1 MFFLVF
7 LGFWWF
13 LGVPNGRKLILGP
26 WQSRSNLIF
35 IDFGPKSLIFG
46 FSWILGIPK
55 LLTFFEDFDPMWPLQ
70 RSYCLENVRILS
82 LSILGFHQN
91 LSKILIFISQSP
103 PFYENPISSVRPS
116 ETQNS
121 RFLCVHPHS
130 GGVVGFSIIG
140 FSSMTPPGGRRRR
153 RRGRDEVSSRVQAQ
167 STTRTQGQNI
177 PFGGSLTPISP

>member
-1 MFFLVF
+1 MEYEGAKPPQTPQFFFL
-7 LGFWWF
+7 
-13 LGVPNGRKLILGP
+13 
-26 WQSRSNLIF
+26 
-35 IDFGPKSLIFG
+35 DF
-46 FSWILGIPK
+46 GIPK
-55 LLTFFEDFDPMWPLQ
+55 LRTFFEDFDPMWPLQ

-140 FSSMTPPGGRRRR
+140 FSSMTPPHPSGDSDDARRSLL
-153 RRGRDEVSSRVQAQ
+153 RGPGPVQLPHPGAKI
-167 STTRTQGQNI
+167 I
-177 PFGGSLTPISP
+177 PFGGPSLRPKVDLSMDMKI

>member
-1 MFFLVF
+1 MAPRPQILFCSSRQSQSIPISMPC
-7 LGFWWF
+7 G
-13 LGVPNGRKLILGP
+13 PNP
-26 WQSRSNLIF
+26 STSNSRIF
-35 IDFGPKSLIFG
+35 
-46 FSWILGIPK
+46 GIPK
-55 LLTFFEDFDPMWPLQ
+55 LRTLFEDFDPLWPLQ

-116 ETQNS
+116 ETQKG

-140 FSSMTPPGGRRRR
+140 FWGTELLRLGEPL
-153 RRGRDEVSSRVQAQ
+153 
-167 STTRTQGQNI
+167 
-177 PFGGSLTPISP
+177 GGSWGNPRGPPVLQRFNLLSKNPLGKPT

>member
-1 MFFLVF
+1 MVPRCR
-7 LGFWWF
+7 GFNFTPRQSWSNPIS
-13 LGVPNGRKLILGP
+13 VPPSPNPANSWI
-26 WQSRSNLIF
+26 
-35 IDFGPKSLIFG
+35 
-46 FSWILGIPK
+46 SWILEIPK
-55 LLTFFEDFDPMWPLQ
+55 LRTFFEDFDPMWPLQ

-116 ETQNS
+116 ETQKG

-140 FSSMTPPGGRRRR
+140 FWGTELPRLGEPL
-153 RRGRDEVSSRVQAQ
+153 
-167 STTRTQGQNI
+167 
-177 PFGGSLTPISP
+177 GGSWGNLARRPAAPAFKLLYKNPLGKPS

>member
-1 MFFLVF
+1 MVLLVF

-35 IDFGPKSLIFG
+35 MDFGPKSLIFR
-46 FSWILGIPK
+46 FSWIFGIPK
-55 LLTFFEDFDPMWPLQ
+55 LPTFFEDFDPMWPLQ

-116 ETQNS
+116 ETQKG

-130 GGVVGFSIIG
+130 GGGGGFSIIG
-140 FSSMTPPGGRRRR
+140 FSSMSPPTGDGGGGEAETKFPPGSRPSPPLAP
-153 RRGRDEVSSRVQAQ
+153 RDK
-167 STTRTQGQNI
+167 
-177 PFGGSLTPISP
+177 ISPWVWAVFFLLR

>member
-1 MFFLVF
+1 MPPQTPQFF
-7 LGFWWF
+7 W
-13 LGVPNGRKLILGP
+13 
-26 WQSRSNLIF
+26 
-35 IDFGPKSLIFG
+35 DF
-46 FSWILGIPK
+46 GIPK
-55 LLTFFEDFDPMWPLQ
+55 LRTFFEDFDPMWPLQ

-116 ETQNS
+116 ETQKG

-140 FSSMTPPGGRRRR
+140 FSSMTPPGG
-153 RRGRDEVSSRVQAQ
+153 GGGGGEVETKSPPGSRPSPAPAP
-167 STTRTQGQNI
+167 RNEII
-177 PFGGSLTPISP
+177 PFGVPHSDWFGVPQASLR

>member
-1 MFFLVF
+1 MR
-7 LGFWWF
+7 GH
-13 LGVPNGRKLILGP
+13 
-26 WQSRSNLIF
+26 
-35 IDFGPKSLIFG
+35 
-46 FSWILGIPK
+46 SWGGLRHPPHTPPADYEGAKPPQTPQFVWMLGILK
-55 LLTFFEDFDPMWPLQ
+55 LRIFFEDFDPMWPLQ

-140 FSSMTPPGGRRRR
+140 FSSMTPPPSDGGGGEPETKFPPGSRPSPPLAP
-153 RRGRDEVSSRVQAQ
+153 RDKISR
-167 STTRTQGQNI
+167 S
-177 PFGGSLTPISP
+177 GSPHSDLWTLSQK

>member
-1 MFFLVF
+1 MFGVSGSQKPTKLESLRGQSPFKLPNFFL
-7 LGFWWF
+7 
-13 LGVPNGRKLILGP
+13 
-26 WQSRSNLIF
+26 
-35 IDFGPKSLIFG
+35 DF
-46 FSWILGIPK
+46 GIPK
-55 LLTFFEDFDPMWPLQ
+55 LRTFFEDFDPMWPLQ

-140 FSSMTPPGGRRRR
+140 FSSMTPPPPVAAAAAAANPRRSFLQNPGPAHHSHPGTKYPV
-153 RRGRDEVSSRVQAQ
+153 RG
-167 STTRTQGQNI
+167 
-177 PFGGSLTPISP
+177 PLTPTKKQTSS

>member
-1 MFFLVF
+1 MAKPVKPGFH
-7 LGFWWF
+7 GFWS
-13 LGVPNGRKLILGP
+13 KIK
-26 WQSRSNLIF
+26 
-35 IDFGPKSLIFG
+35 DFGIFG
-46 FSWILGIPK
+46 FSWIFGIPK
-55 LLTFFEDFDPMWPLQ
+55 LPTLFEDLGPMWPLQ

-116 ETQNS
+116 ETQKG

-140 FSSMTPPGGRRRR
+140 FSSMTPPGDG
-153 RRGRDEVSSRVQAQ
+153 GGGEVETKSPPGSRPSPPLAP
-167 STTRTQGQNI
+167 RGQNI
-177 PFGGSLTPISP
+177 PFGGPSLRQNQT

>member
-1 MFFLVF
+1 MRGHSWGGLRFPTPLHIMRGQSPLKLPNFFL
-7 LGFWWF
+7 
-13 LGVPNGRKLILGP
+13 
-26 WQSRSNLIF
+26 
-35 IDFGPKSLIFG
+35 DF
-46 FSWILGIPK
+46 GIPK
-55 LLTFFEDFDPMWPLQ
+55 LRTFFEDFDPMWPLQ

-116 ETQNS
+116 ETQKG

-140 FSSMTPPGGRRRR
+140 FSSMTPPPWVTAATATAAATSRRSLL
-153 RRGRDEVSSRVQAQ
+153 RGPGPVQLPHPG
-167 STTRTQGQNI
+167 TK
-177 PFGGSLTPISP
+177 

>member
-1 MFFLVF
+1 MGGHWWGGGLRPSTPPLHILRGQSPLKLPNFFL
-7 LGFWWF
+7 
-13 LGVPNGRKLILGP
+13 
-26 WQSRSNLIF
+26 
-35 IDFGPKSLIFG
+35 DF
-46 FSWILGIPK
+46 GIPK
-55 LLTFFEDFDPMWPLQ
+55 LRTFFEDFDPMWPLQ

-116 ETQNS
+116 ETQKG

-140 FSSMTPPGGRRRR
+140 FWGTELLRLGEPL
-153 RRGRDEVSSRVQAQ
+153 
-167 STTRTQGQNI
+167 
-177 PFGGSLTPISP
+177 GGSWTGPGPWRRLRLTVVAVVVAFIWGGHAGKFNN

>member
-1 MFFLVF
+1 MGGALVGGCAPQTPPLHILRGQSPLKLPNFFL
-7 LGFWWF
+7 
-13 LGVPNGRKLILGP
+13 
-26 WQSRSNLIF
+26 
-35 IDFGPKSLIFG
+35 DF
-46 FSWILGIPK
+46 GIPK
-55 LLTFFEDFDPMWPLQ
+55 LRTFFEDFDPMWPLQ

-140 FSSMTPPGGRRRR
+140 FSSMTPPRSLGGHTKTCRFGSQTDERRKQVLKKE
-153 RRGRDEVSSRVQAQ
+153 GDFDS
-167 STTRTQGQNI
+167 
-177 PFGGSLTPISP
+177 